1 MPGDG
6 YLHCTRTVTALEL
19 SGCLNLGL
27 GISAILNLVNPN
39 IRQILKLTIGI
50 LLVLSLA
57 GCGGLTLPVSIPDY
71 SLGPISS
78 DEFPTLLHDAIPA
91 SEGKVHVFGKVTWGG
106 FRDSRNFPA
115 VSRYFHAAA
124 AITDT
129 DILLLNWYETEKRYK
144 IVKRIR
150 YSEILSIS
158 KPSSLIYLY
167 FNDEELSLGNTNY
180 VIYGKTIFKTFLE
193 FDKPSGI
200 LIDQEKTEAAF
211 FILKDK
217 IKLHESTRLTTDTSF
232 DDDY

>member
-1 MPGDG
+1 MNS
-6 YLHCTRTVTALEL
+6 Y
-19 SGCLNLGL
+19 
-27 GISAILNLVNPN
+27 
-39 IRQILKLTIGI
+39 IRQVLKLTISI
-50 LLVLSLA
+50 LLVLSLT
-57 GCGGLTLPVSIPDY
+57 GCLGLSLPVSIPGY

-78 DEFPTLLHDAIPA
+78 DEFPVLLHDAIPA
-91 SEGKVHVFGKVTWGG
+91 SEGEVNVFGKVTWGG
-106 FRDSRNFPA
+106 FRDSRNYPA

-158 KPSSLIYLY
+158 KSGSLIYLY

-180 VIYGKTIFKTFLE
+180 VIYGKTTFKTFLQ

-200 LIDQEKTEAAF
+200 LVDQEKSEAAF
-211 FILKDK
+211 LILKDK
-217 IKLHESTRLTTDTSF
+217 IKPHESALLNTDTSH

>member
-1 MPGDG
+1 MTKF
-6 YLHCTRTVTALEL
+6 YFL
-19 SGCLNLGL
+19 
-27 GISAILNLVNPN
+27 IIKIL
-39 IRQILKLTIGI
+39 I
-50 LLVLSLA
+50 VLSIA

-78 DEFPTLLHDAIPA
+78 DEFPALLHDAIPA

-106 FRDSRNFPA
+106 FRDSRNYPA

-158 KPSSLIYLY
+158 KSGSLIYLY
-167 FNDEELSLGNTNY
+167 FTDEELSLGDKNY
-180 VIYGKTIFKTFLE
+180 VIYGKTTFKTHFQ
-193 FDKPSGI
+193 FVKPSGFFT
-200 LIDQEKTEAAF
+200 DQEKSEAAF
-211 FILKDK
+211 FILKEK
-217 IKLHESTRLTTDTSF
+217 IKLHESPPLTPGDSF